1 MDSSSLLP
9 SPKETV
15 HVQIPCF
22 VVGHA
27 SKPQNLIPFLVCLL
41 LGPESYLAGQS
52 TQGRPLEVC
61 CVFEGLQRKAVRSML
76 CPWPGCGCFSL
87 PWRSIASPPL
97 KPSLIPGTT
106 RPTPTFIKGLKFLRA
121 KRVQW
126 SGYKSSCHMSKLNMD
141 DITDSP
147 WNLGVLDLQSRCK
160 RSIWLCEIFI
170 IVSGTENWKEKKLE
184 KKKADE

>member
-41 LGPESYLAGQS
+41 LGTESYLAGQS

-76 CPWPGCGCFSL
+76 CP
-87 PWRSIASPPL
+87 
-97 KPSLIPGTT
+97 
-106 RPTPTFIKGLKFLRA
+106 
-121 KRVQW
+121 
-126 SGYKSSCHMSKLNMD
+126 
-141 DITDSP
+141 
-147 WNLGVLDLQSRCK
+147 
-160 RSIWLCEIFI
+160 
-170 IVSGTENWKEKKLE
+170 
-184 KKKADE
+184 